1 MARKTEKCG
10 KFRNVHLGNGGW
22 NNIDIAAISA
32 DGSEIIDLTR
42 SGYSDNNSKWTH
54 DGKGVTY
61 QTDKYGYRSHG
72 SWGSQEDICIM
83 FLDGEAFDRYTL
95 TKEESEL
102 AKESKAG
109 KTDSTIGKKD
119 KKSKKKD
126 KNKDTDSKTE
136 KLAFD
141 FANRDERSLRIT
153 RHSASMGDY
162 FLTPDMDK
170 LYYVAKFEKR
180 RRPMDDRPKERRRKD
195 HRKRLGIWQITAR
208 FSWYKTVLFIQR
220 AHENPGYIQQ
230 LDKIYRLQSRLRFFA
245 IG

>member
-1 MARKTEKCG
+1 MHWSPDSRWLLFDG
-10 KFRNVHLGNGGW
+10 YLGNGGW

-102 AKESKAG
+102 VKESKAG
-109 KTDSTIGKKD
+109 KTDSIYWQKRTKKQ
-119 KKSKKKD
+119 
-126 KNKDTDSKTE
+126 
-136 KLAFD
+136 
-141 FANRDERSLRIT
+141 
-153 RHSASMGDY
+153 
-162 FLTPDMDK
+162 
-170 LYYVAKFEKR
+170 
-180 RRPMDDRPKERRRKD
+180 KER
-195 HRKRLGIWQITAR
+195 
-208 FSWYKTVLFIQR
+208 
-220 AHENPGYIQQ
+220 
-230 LDKIYRLQSRLRFFA
+230 
-245 IG
+245 